1 MESTIQKKIR
11 NFVRKFFIKSLLED
25 KFKNHNNISNVMIT
39 SYFNKTMHNIKSENN
54 AERHHDLI

>member
-1 MESTIQKKIR
+1 M
-11 NFVRKFFIKSLLED
+11 FFIKSLLED